1 MMTHELVEILETD
14 PALLR
19 ICQTYAVALNLA
31 CQDLVDDPE
40 ALGELIGMYLDDS
53 RSFLASSDGIE
64 HLNRSY
70 REIEKI
76 LCGQTDGIN

>member
-1 MMTHELVEILETD
+1 MLDDLPDSFDTCARLMRQVQI
-14 PALLR
+14 
-19 ICQTYAVALNLA
+19 YAVALNLA

-76 LCGQTDGIN
+76 LCGQTDDDD